1 MICMDFISIDLMG
14 EGAIIITSYKDA
26 KEGERVFLLSNFH
39 CKFDVGRNSIH
50 MI

>member
-26 KEGERVFLLSNFH
+26 KEGERVFYLSKFH
-39 CKFDVGRNSIH
+39 SKFDVGRNAIKV
-50 MI
+50 I